1 METTPLSFEEYCLS
15 ENSYEDELNEEC
27 EYEVLKEFLYENQNY
42 FVDLLVAFIHDSNF
56 NPFKCLNC
64 MGTNDIKI
72 YQSPS
77 LTDKKILLNTI
88 ISYIVKFTSIKES
101 EINLLIKGLV
111 EVYDKVNFIY
121 TFENDYNPINIFD
134 INTFYQDDKVSES
147 ILDIIN
153 SLMFIDYDL
162 ATKYIT
168 ISEGDSIYTLTDEE
182 KILLK
187 IQLFT
192 FASVFINI
200 DKLIK
205 TFINFAHQ

>member
-1 METTPLSFEEYCLS
+1 
-15 ENSYEDELNEEC
+15 
-27 EYEVLKEFLYENQNY
+27 
-42 FVDLLVAFIHDSNF
+42 
-56 NPFKCLNC
+56 

-88 ISYIVKFTSIKES
+88 ISYIVKFTSIEES

-162 ATKYIT
+162 SAKYIA

-192 FASVFINI
+192 FASVFIDIN
-200 DKLIK
+200 KLIK

>member
-1 METTPLSFEEYCLS
+1 
-15 ENSYEDELNEEC
+15 
-27 EYEVLKEFLYENQNY
+27 
-42 FVDLLVAFIHDSNF
+42 
-56 NPFKCLNC
+56 

-111 EVYDKVNFIY
+111 KVYDKVNFIY

-134 INTFYQDDKVSES
+134 TDTFYQDNKVSES